1 MSGLESFKSLLCS
14 SEFFGG
20 FKERTG
26 FLIFEGEKIDTIEL
40 VVCETDTSE
49 TIVIFCASDES
60 FIDIVAKPKVSHMR
74 PR

>member
-1 MSGLESFKSLLCS
+1 MSGLESFKDLLGG
-14 SEFFGG
+14 SEFFDG

-26 FLIFEGEKIDTIEL
+26 SIVFEGDEIETIEL

-49 TIVIFCASDES
+49 TVVIFCASDES
-60 FIDIVAKPKVSHMR
+60 FIDIVAKPKVVRMR